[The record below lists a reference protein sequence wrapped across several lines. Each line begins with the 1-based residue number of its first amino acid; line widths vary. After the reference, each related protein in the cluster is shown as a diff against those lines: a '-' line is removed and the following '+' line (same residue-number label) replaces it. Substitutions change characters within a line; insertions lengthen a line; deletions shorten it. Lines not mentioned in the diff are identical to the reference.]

1 MEAALARAAP
11 NCIDLVIGPL
21 SGPPAVAALKTLR
34 YGGRLVQLGESAG
47 REAHLTSG
55 PLRGRMIQI
64 RGHTNIHIP
73 LEVRRQTYRQMLS
86 HVAAGN
92 LTATVERVPLNDIAQ
107 AWERQ
112 QSGPGRKLIVIH

>member
-1 MEAALARAAP
+1 
-11 NCIDLVIGPL
+11 
-21 SGPPAVAALKTLR
+21 
-34 YGGRLVQLGESAG
+34 
-47 REAHLTSG
+47 
-55 PLRGRMIQI
+55 MIQI